1 MTAVNLVMVALIGI
15 IIITLFI
22 YILLGPMRLLWKL
35 IINSLFG
42 VLLLL
47 LTNFI
52 GSYFAFMLP
61 INLATVLIAGFLGI
75 PGILLLAGFK
85 LLV

>member
-1 MTAVNLVMVALIGI
+1 MTAVNLVMVSLIGI

-52 GSYFAFMLP
+52 GSYFTFMLP
-61 INLATVLIAGFLGI
+61 INLATVLITGFLGI

>member
-1 MTAVNLVMVALIGI
+1 LSAVNLVMVALIGI
-15 IIITLFI
+15 IVITLFI

-35 IINSLFG
+35 VINSMFG
-42 VLLLL
+42 LLLLL

-75 PGILLLAGFK
+75 PGILLLSGFK